1 MRIMKR
7 AKKTNVTNERFAHV
21 DKIFSEMNREELQ
34 AKFAENAKVI
44 KRKLDALMKLH
55 MSDV

>member
-1 MRIMKR
+1 
-7 AKKTNVTNERFAHV
+7 
-21 DKIFSEMNREELQ
+21 MNSEELQ